1 MTDPKG
7 ASSAL
12 GAPALGAVASAPPRV
27 RGPGLVRRLILNL
40 DESLRRERG
49 VMEFVGGSGILR
61 VAVIASDVDAVLPS
75 GLVVKVGDP
84 VIEVHFAN
92 ERLPQAS
99 NGAGIG
105 FGARLGRA
113 LLAGLAE
120 LAIGVEIDPRLR
132 DAKAIIARLAFA
144 GERNRGDTR
153 RFAHRLG
160 FETTDAPTRVPLARQ
175 FHDFGEDLWLVGLTW
190 VFNRGSLKGRSVLRL
205 REDMWMSRA
214 QLIAH
219 HGKACGKPRAA

>member
-1 MTDPKG
+1 M
-7 ASSAL
+7 AL
-12 GAPALGAVASAPPRV
+12 
-27 RGPGLVRRLILNL
+27 
-40 DESLRRERG
+40 
-49 VMEFVGGSGILR
+49 
-61 VAVIASDVDAVLPS
+61 IASDVDAVLPS
-75 GLVVKVGDP
+75 GLVIKAGDP
-84 VIEVHFAN
+84 VIELHFAN

-113 LLAGLAE
+113 LLAGFAE
-120 LAIGVEIDPRLR
+120 LAVGVQIDPRLQ
-132 DAKAIIARLAFA
+132 DAKAIIGRLAFA

-160 FETTDAPTRVPLARQ
+160 FETTDTPARVPFARK

-190 VFNRGSLKGRSVLRL
+190 AFNRGSLKGRSVLRL
-205 REDMWMSRA
+205 REDLWMSRA

-219 HGKACGKPRAA
+219 HGKSRAA